1 MERIARLETRI
12 TRDREMVRQ
21 AQRLRYSVFA
31 GEMGARLAPSAQSLD
46 EDRYDAHCEHLLVID
61 RANERVAGTY
71 RILAPDAARRAGGY
85 YSENAFRIELLDV
98 LRDRMV
104 EVGRACVHPDYRS
117 GNVMLLLWSALTRYL
132 VERGHDYFMGSASVG
147 LEDGGHSAAS
157 VYRAVSARAMS
168 PEDLRVFPRRR
179 LALET
184 LRPTLPVAIPSLLKG
199 YLNMGA
205 WVCGEPSWDTQ
216 FDCADLPILLPLAR
230 MHSRYARHFLAK
242 AA

>member
-1 MERIARLETRI
+1 MEAQGRLETRI
-12 TRDREMVRQ
+12 TRDREWVRQ

-31 GEMGARLAPSAQSLD
+31 GEMGARLPATSLRID
-46 EDRYDAHCEHLLVID
+46 EDRFDAHCEHLVVID
-61 RANERVAGTY
+61 RAEDRVVATY
-71 RILAPDAARRAGGY
+71 RILAPDSARRAGGY
-85 YSENAFRIELLDV
+85 YSEASFRLELLDV

-104 EVGRACVHPDYRS
+104 EVGRACVHPAYRS

-132 VERGHDYFMGSASVG
+132 VERGHDYFVGSASIG
-147 LEDGGHSAAS
+147 LEDGGHAAAS
-157 VYRAVSARAMS
+157 IYHQLCSRYLS

-184 LRPTLPVAIPSLLKG
+184 LNVGKIVQTPPLLKG

-205 WVCGEPSWDTQ
+205 WICGEPSWDPE
-216 FDCADLPILLPLAR
+216 FDCADFPILLPLAR